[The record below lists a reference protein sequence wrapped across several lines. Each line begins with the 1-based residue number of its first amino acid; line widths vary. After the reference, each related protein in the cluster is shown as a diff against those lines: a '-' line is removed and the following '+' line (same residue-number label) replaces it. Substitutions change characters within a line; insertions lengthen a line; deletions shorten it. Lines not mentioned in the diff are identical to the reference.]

1 MVVCDSLL
9 QSVKF
14 DDRGLIAAIA
24 QDWKTGEVLMLAWM
38 NKEALELTLKEKR
51 AWYWSRSRQKLW
63 LKGESSGHV
72 QKVHEVR
79 LDCDG
84 DAVLLRVEQE
94 GGACHTGYRSCFYR
108 KADNS
113 TWVEDGT
120 KVFDPNSVYTKKT
133 TS

>member
-1 MVVCDSLL
+1 MIESSLL
-9 QSVKF
+9 EAVRFNQ
-14 DDRGLIAAIA
+14 DGLVGVTI
-24 QDWKTGEVLMLAWM
+24 QDYQTKEVLMFAWM
-38 NKEALELTLKEKR
+38 NHEALERTLTEKR

-84 DAVLLRVEQE
+84 DAILLMVEQL

-108 KADNS
+108 KATDS
-113 TWVEDGT
+113 GWCEDGE
-120 KVFDPNSVYTKKT
+120 KVFDPSAVYEK
-133 TS
+133 